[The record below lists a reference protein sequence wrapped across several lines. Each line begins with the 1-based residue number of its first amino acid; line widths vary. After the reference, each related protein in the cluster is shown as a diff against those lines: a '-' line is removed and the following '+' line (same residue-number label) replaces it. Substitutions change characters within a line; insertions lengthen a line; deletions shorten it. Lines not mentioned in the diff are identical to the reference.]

1 VGVRLPDGTDFSPI
15 LVEGYQ
21 VLYSKEG
28 AGDEWRALT
37 DLRLQRGCGFKGGG
51 SLSTR
56 RE

>member
-1 VGVRLPDGTDFSPI
+1 LAKEAVGGDNLAVGVRLPDGTDFSPI

-37 DLRLQRGCGFKGGG
+37 DLRLQ
-51 SLSTR
+51 
-56 RE
+56 